1 MAKKVKAASK
11 AKEETKALAIATP
24 KELVAKKGDFVL
36 KNNLLTMRYWSNS
49 YTTSLFD
56 KNIIGYTLVCQYPLS
71 NFNLDI
77 LKDFGAVQLYL
88 DINDKVYI
96 ARVAQFIANVSPESV
111 AIQVTLSNL
120 RLKAAYDLEF
130 ATPSVF
136 YEQILSEKTFFK
148 AGGKKLEEYI
158 KPLGLLRKS
167 IESDQAFRRR
177 TLEYLSFKMG
187 SEYEG
192 DDVTN
197 LIRDLKKRDK

>member
-1 MAKKVKAASK
+1 MAKKAKVAHK
-11 AKEETKALAIATP
+11 AKEETTALAVVAP
-24 KELVAKKGDFVL
+24 KELVAKKGNFVL
-36 KNNLLTMRYWSNS
+36 KNNLLTMRYWSNA

-71 NFNLDI
+71 NFNLNI
-77 LKDFGAVQLYL
+77 LKDFGSVQLYL

-96 ARVAQFIANVSPESV
+96 ARVAQFVANVSPESV
-111 AIQVTLSNL
+111 VIQVTLANL
-120 RLKAAYDLEF
+120 RLKAAHDLEF

-167 IESDQAFRRR
+167 VESDQAFRRR

-192 DDVTN
+192 DDVAN